1 MSQNYNQDSFE
12 LYFKPFST
20 RPFEIGNDHR
30 KASLAPSAS
39 ESSTYDLD
47 GSTKGMRKGGGP
59 DELISVNIADAST
72 SNAANSKTTLDWERD
87 RYDDALLNDHIPTS
101 PVEYRL
107 YKRRWVGVIALV
119 RGSINSRPLL
129 S

>member
-1 MSQNYNQDSFE
+1 
-12 LYFKPFST
+12 
-20 RPFEIGNDHR
+20 
-30 KASLAPSAS
+30 
-39 ESSTYDLD
+39 
-47 GSTKGMRKGGGP
+47 MRKGGGP